1 MQREDP
7 CIRQDDVGGDN
18 HVGWARRNHHAR
30 LIIDDWRWRRLRPE
44 FRVQGPPVSD
54 DHWNDADA
62 ALQSRLVGDALH
74 RLSAKHRDVPLEC
87 FYRGCSIDEGAIAL
101 DVPEPPPNY
110 DACHDALRTLR
121 LVLAELD
128 MSSD

>member
-1 MQREDP
+1 MGTSQLT
-7 CIRQDDVGGDN
+7 IG
-18 HVGWARRNHHAR
+18 R
-30 LIIDDWRWRRLRPE
+30 LIIDDWRWRRLPPE
-44 FRVQGPPVSD
+44 FRVQRPPVSD
-54 DHWNDADA
+54 DHWNDVDA

-74 RLSAKHRDVPLEC
+74 RLSAKHRDVLLEC
-87 FYRGCSIDEGAIAL
+87 FYRGCSIAEGAIAL
-101 DVPEPPPNY
+101 DVPEPPSNY

>member
-1 MQREDP
+1 MGTSQLTD
-7 CIRQDDVGGDN
+7 
-18 HVGWARRNHHAR
+18 ARN

-54 DHWNDADA
+54 DHSNDVEA
-62 ALQSRLVGDALH
+62 ALQSRLVSDALH
-74 RLSAKHRDVPLEC
+74 RLSAMHRDVLLEC
-87 FYRGCSIDEGAIAL
+87 FYRGCSIAEAAIAL
-101 DVPEPPPNY
+101 DVPE
-110 DACHDALRTLR
+110 AIVKLRCHDAMRTLL